1 MSDTRQQDSSPMNA
15 ALNGVIQARLDAMRE
30 RLAQPTLSAADV
42 HALRV
47 DCKQLRGWWQLRR
60 ESLGKSAVSEHQ
72 ARPRAVAKALAGPR
86 EAHMLRKTHGRAY
99 AWVDE
104 RSQRL
109 LDALR
114 PGLTSASLSEPEGEL
129 DHAPLETLLGEE
141 RAAWQAAPLTV
152 EELNIGLEFSRHRIS
167 KLAAQVASK
176 REIETSHRLRKWV
189 KYRMF
194 QLALAHEALGEAAAR
209 ELESPSHGR
218 RREPELLDKAAARL
232 GNQHDLAELALWVGE
247 RVMLPAAEKHLVADI
262 MTLADQRLAQ
272 ALKPLKKLGYV

>member
-1 MSDTRQQDSSPMNA
+1 
-15 ALNGVIQARLDAMRE
+15 
-30 RLAQPTLSAADV
+30 
-42 HALRV
+42 
-47 DCKQLRGWWQLRR
+47 
-60 ESLGKSAVSEHQ
+60 
-72 ARPRAVAKALAGPR
+72 
-86 EAHMLRKTHGRAY
+86 MLRKTHGRAY

-129 DHAPLETLLGEE
+129 DHAPLETLLSEE

-152 EELNIGLEFSRHRIS
+152 EELNTGLEFSRHRIS
-167 KLAAQVASK
+167 KLAAKVVSK

-194 QLALAHEALGEAAAR
+194 QLALAHEALGETAAG
-209 ELESPSHGR
+209 ELELPSHGR
-218 RREPELLDKAAARL
+218 RREPELLDKAASRL

-272 ALKPLKKLGYV
+272 ALKPLAKLGYV